1 MGFRKCTSYNY
12 KKIVE
17 KEFKVGLVLG
27 GGGTRGFAHLGVLEA
42 LFEKGI
48 KPEIISSVSSGS
60 IIGVLLADGKTP
72 QEIYNFLKVKKIMDF
87 SSIHF
92 PINGLLSLDGLKKDL
107 QKNLSVDY
115 LEDLKTPLVVGAT
128 NLNTGQPRYFERGE
142 IGNIILASSSIPV
155 LFSPIEIEGYLY
167 SDGGIYDNL
176 PVTPIRSRCEK
187 IIAIN
192 VSPVQETMDLTNL
205 IKIAAR
211 VFQLSVNSNVHRTRA
226 QCDLFIEPEGMDKYD
241 ILDSSHA
248 EELFTKGYEF
258 AKRIETKIS

>member
-1 MGFRKCTSYNY
+1 
-12 KKIVE
+12 VE
-17 KEFKVGLVLG
+17 KEFKIGIVLG

-42 LFEKGI
+42 LFERGI
-48 KPEIISSVSSGS
+48 RPDIISSVSSGS
-60 IIGVLLADGKTP
+60 LVGVLLADGKTP
-72 QEIYNFLKVKKIMDF
+72 QEIFGFLKAKKMMDF

-107 QKNLSVDY
+107 QKHLSVNF
-115 LEDLKTPLVVGAT
+115 LEDLKIPLVVGAT

-142 IGNIILASSSIPV
+142 IGDIILASSSIPV

-176 PVTPIRSRCEK
+176 PVTPIRDRCEK

-192 VSPVQETMDLTNL
+192 VSPVQETMDLSNL

-211 VFQLSVNSNVHRTRA
+211 VFQLSVNSNIHKTKA
-226 QCDLFIEPEGMDKYD
+226 KCDIFIEPEGMDKYD

-248 EELFTKGYEF
+248 EELFTKGYDF
-258 AKRIETKIS
+258 AKRIEIKID